1 MTHLE
6 STPLHSPNIL
16 ELLSEIEQRDNDSSR
31 DFTGTDPRG
40 LTVLNT
46 TGNDV
51 GKVEDLY
58 VDPNTRQPRYALLKL
73 GNHPLGIHN
82 RQVLVDFDDVAVEDD
97 EHVRVKVS
105 I

>member
-1 MTHLE
+1 MTHIA
-6 STPLHSPNIL
+6 STELHTPHIL
-16 ELLSEIEQRDNDSSR
+16 ELLSEIERRDNDSSR
-31 DFTGTDPRG
+31 DFTGDDPRG
-40 LTVLNT
+40 LTVINT

-58 VDPNTRQPRYALLKL
+58 VDPNTRQPKYALLKL

-82 RQVLVDFDDVAVEDD
+82 RQVLVDFDDVSVEDD
-97 EHVRVKVS
+97 EHVRVRVS

>member
-1 MTHLE
+1 
-6 STPLHSPNIL
+6 L
-16 ELLSEIEQRDNDSSR
+16 ELLSEIEQRDNDSAH
-31 DFTGTDPRG
+31 DFIGADPRG

-58 VDPNTRQPRYALLKL
+58 VDPNTRLPRYALLTL

-82 RQVLVDFDDVAVEDD
+82 RQVLVDFDDVTVEDD
-97 EHVRVKVS
+97 EHVRVRVS